1 MDHFRVA
8 SVPVGL
14 PGKVTEALAG
24 RLHAGGDGEAGVVR
38 VGITNALFRP
48 LMVDIGTEVPGGQE
62 NKGPAKQGQNGV
74 CLYLV
79 SIVNGS

>member
-1 MDHFRVA
+1 MPA
-8 SVPVGL
+8 ETIAAEL
-14 PGKVTEALAG
+14 
-24 RLHAGGDGEAGVVR
+24 VR

-62 NKGPAKQGQNGV
+62 NKGPAKQGHNGV
-74 CLYLV
+74 FLYLV